1 MTDGP
6 LIVEHGLYSR
16 EQVMKLLRV
25 ASETL
30 QQWQRDGLPVCCRGT
45 KQYYFFGADVIDFLR
60 AGKPNRSA
68 RRKGVSRRKPDD

>member
-30 QQWQRDGLPVCCRGT
+30 QQWQRDGLPVCRRRT
-45 KQYYFFGADVIDFLR
+45 KASYYLGRDLIEFLR
-60 AGKPNRSA
+60 NE
-68 RRKGVSRRKPDD
+68 